1 MGLLLILPLLVSG
14 YLVCLNDKFV
24 FSRLHRYEGQ
34 LLYFLAAYQGLKCF
48 GAAFFVVAAASWLSA
63 DVSFNPCLPV
73 VKGCFPVSLDFIEA
87 LAGLVVSVDRTLVN
101 KAQIFSFFILV
112 GCVTCLMPYVF
123 SFISYRAYVF
133 KFFFRKGA
141 YEELLGEEAQG
152 AERLTRAQKAK
163 ARVILDE
170 RFGNFIAR
178 DSNKHHPIAS
188 VLVQSLANAVPVMVT
203 MEDRKVYIGVVT
215 RIGST
220 SEISSGLENFGI
232 SPTLS
237 GYRDKDTLKV
247 NFTYEYP
254 EKKGGGHDV
263 KPSVTYLKLES
274 IASITLYDE
283 GLRSRILETT
293 SLVASSGDIVVPS
306 IQGQDSVNDESFKSV
321 IKSLKVWMVAK
332 INRNRKG

>member
-1 MGLLLILPLLVSG
+1 VK
-14 YLVCLNDKFV
+14 D
-24 FSRLHRYEGQ
+24 
-34 LLYFLAAYQGLKCF
+34 
-48 GAAFFVVAAASWLSA
+48 
-63 DVSFNPCLPV
+63 SFTI
-73 VKGCFPVSLDFIEA
+73 SLDFLEA
-87 LAGLVVSVDRTLVN
+87 LAGMVVSVDHTLAN

-123 SFISYRAYVF
+123 SFISYRIYIF

-141 YEELLGEEAQG
+141 YEELLGKEAQG
-152 AERLTRAQKAK
+152 AKRLTRAQKAR
-163 ARVILDE
+163 ARGILE
-170 RFGNFIAR
+170 GRFGNFLAR

-215 RIGST
+215 EIGSM

-247 NFTYEYP
+247 AFTYEYP
-254 EKKGGGHDV
+254 GKKGD
-263 KPSVTYLKLES
+263 KDDIEPSVTYLKLES

-283 GLRSRILETT
+283 GLRSRILETA
-293 SLVASSGDIVVPS
+293 SLVASSGDIVAPS
-306 IQGQDSVNDESFKSV
+306 IQAQDVVTDESFKSV
-321 IKSLKVWMVAK
+321 ITSLKVWMVAK
-332 INRNRKG
+332 IKRERRG